1 MKKIKLE
8 FRNEWDRFAFYDI
21 AWCKGYDHPQCKDCR
36 RNPKRYENW
45 QPDGCYTGFLMT
57 NESAEQATSGNCPMF
72 AAD

>member
-36 RNPKRYENW
+36 RNPNRYENW
-45 QPDGCYTGFLMT
+45 DPGGCYTGIIVT
-57 NESAEQATSGNCPMF
+57 DGHAEQAKQGSCPHF
-72 AAD
+72 I